1 MFLNNLCNTLEQLLD
16 LLVEVTDMQTQG
28 SGNIRPAC
36 LLESITLLGTTG
48 DQLGTT
54 GDQFIKEHHM
64 LLGMYRRIWLHGA
77 SIISQEQIVDGIGLG

>member
-36 LLESITLLGTTG
+36 LLESITLLGRIL
-48 DQLGTT
+48 DQL
-54 GDQFIKEHHM
+54 
-64 LLGMYRRIWLHGA
+64 
-77 SIISQEQIVDGIGLG
+77 ISQEQIVDGIGLG